1 MKSLN
6 DLLTAGASHVIFSC
20 VAGSRAYGTQIPGS
34 DEDIR
39 GLYVVPSTAY
49 LPLNQSPVQLA
60 DEQSENVSAD
70 TRRPR
75 TT

>member
-6 DLLTAGASHVIFSC
+6 ELLIVSASHVIFSC

-39 GLYVVPSTAY
+39 GLYVVPSTSY
-49 LPLNQSPVQLA
+49 LPLDQSPVQLA
-60 DEQSENVSAD
+60 DERGNTV
-70 TRRPR
+70 
-75 TT
+75 